1 VTPVWLNFGFLCNDS
16 FMLRRIRAHMDP
28 RGAAAIVFP
37 DQSTARLNGRE
48 NSGAKLLKRTAS
60 LLIAVAIGLASIIP
74 ARAQA
79 PYPNRPIRIV
89 VPFGPGGFADITVRL
104 LGQKLAE
111 RTNAQVIIENRPGA
125 GGIVAANAVI
135 SSEPD
140 GYTLFVFSSGIAL
153 SKSLLKT
160 MPFDPV
166 TAFSPISTMALF
178 DLLLL
183 VKADSP
189 IHTLKDALDAA
200 RVDPQKF
207 NVGTINPGSTQNVT
221 GELLRSATG
230 IPMTVVPHR
239 TSAEVLT
246 SLLRGDTQIG
256 IESYAALKSAIDA
269 KQIRAIASSGSRRSP
284 QQPDVPTLRES
295 GIDAAVDGWNSLVA
309 PSGTPREIIA
319 FLNGHVR
326 AIIGDGDFRNRMI
339 ELGGEPLTGS
349 PEELDARLKSDVEMW
364 ASVVKK
370 AGLEPN

>member
-1 VTPVWLNFGFLCNDS
+1 MAF
-16 FMLRRIRAHMDP
+16 
-28 RGAAAIVFP
+28 
-37 DQSTARLNGRE
+37 
-48 NSGAKLLKRTAS
+48 
-60 LLIAVAIGLASIIP
+60 AIGLASIFP
-74 ARAQA
+74 AAAQA
-79 PYPNRPIRIV
+79 PYPSRPIRIV

-104 LGQKLAE
+104 LGQKLTE
-111 RTNAQVIIENRPGA
+111 RTGAQVVIENRPGA
-125 GGIVAANAVI
+125 GGVVAATSVI
-135 SSEPD
+135 AAEPD

-153 SKSLLKT
+153 SKSLLKS

-166 TAFSPISTMALF
+166 TAFAPISTMAQF

-189 IHTLKDALDAA
+189 VRTLKEALDTA

-221 GELLRSATG
+221 GELLRSVTG
-230 IPMTVVPHR
+230 VAMTIVPHR
-239 TSAEVLT
+239 TSSEVLT

-256 IESYAALKSAIDA
+256 VESYAALKSAIDA
-269 KQIRAIASSGSRRSP
+269 GQIRAIASSGSKRSP

-309 PSGTPREIIA
+309 PAGTPRDIIA

-326 AIIGDGDFRNRMI
+326 AIVADSDFQKRMI
-339 ELGGEPLTGS
+339 DLGGEPATCS
-349 PEELDARLKSDVEMW
+349 PEELDARLKSDVAMW
-364 ASVVKK
+364 AAIVKK